1 MTNLDMLIFGT
12 IDAKYISYR
21 TAGEGRLYSVEFSEE
36 VINQFKNSEYF
47 MEGPYII
54 KLKAITNISYDGISA
69 WVTTDGVE
77 TWIKPQ
83 IAVNLIK
90 TYYEWKNSIRV
101 EFNEGRYTLFFEGFS
116 VTTMNTLEEIKQS
129 LDSILMD
136 QLSSDVSIG
145 QARALKERMLEVLSN
160 DKS

>member
-1 MTNLDMLIFGT
+1 MSNLDMLIFGT

-21 TAGEGRLYSVEFSEE
+21 TAGEERRYSVEFSEE
-36 VINQFKNSEYF
+36 AINQFKNSEYF
-47 MEGPYII
+47 MEGSYII
-54 KLKAITNISYDGISA
+54 KLKAITNISYDGTSA
-69 WVTTDGVE
+69 WVTTDRVE

-90 TYYEWKNSIRV
+90 TYYEWKNSTRV
-101 EFNEGRYTLFFEGFS
+101 EFDEGKYTLFFEGFS
-116 VTTMNTLEEIKQS
+116 ITTMSTIEEIKQS

-136 QLSSDVSIG
+136 QLSNDVSMG
-145 QARALKERMLEVLSN
+145 QARTLKERMLEVLSN